1 MPPSASDTGVLL
13 APHDANSTN
22 YTLAAAVAG
31 TILNSDNQ
39 PVFAVLFSYVV
50 GGIFASFGTAWQDLL
65 WVVRS
70 PARRK
75 AQSRR
80 WHSAIDPD
88 GEHYVPVRKKALRA
102 NWEAAMAGQSP
113 GLLRQGSD
121 NVKPGDDVAAQDEK
135 WGDWG
140 DLAEEKRKLE
150 ERERL
155 RKEAGGHSGDVPSY
169 VLEYAPLIHL
179 YSKEEYWPG
188 DIDLHLRRTVPQLN
202 FTDVGEE
209 ATLDNLS
216 LFNQYAPYIYLTSK
230 DDPEAHPGWLSAR
243 FNIPDTKTYKCD
255 APGTLIWVDKG
266 NGVVDAFWFYFYSY
280 NLGNVVFN
288 VRFGNHVGDWEHSMV
303 RFVNGKPKWMFL
315 SQHAGGDAYVW
326 DALEKQGKRVHSP
339 LLFTL
344 HTYISMLT
352 YHAKQPVIYSAIGT
366 HANYAT
372 AGKQEYIV
380 PLGLLA
386 DNTDTGPLWD
396 LTLNSRMY
404 NYNLT
409 NKLLLPAANNPEAP
423 IAWFYFDGHWGDKFY
438 PFNDTRQYGLLGEAH
453 YISGPLGPRWKN
465 LGRKTVC
472 QRDDEECII
481 MTQLRYGRKRWEWE
495 ADPLDGGLDV
505 PWWALGGL
513 DWYLVCWFMVE
524 WVVAVFVIHAFK

>member
-1 MPPSASDTGVLL
+1 MPPSTPDPLISS
-13 APHDANSTN
+13 HNSTDISN
-22 YTLAAAVAG
+22 FTLAAAAAG
-31 TILNSDNQ
+31 TILYENHSI
-39 PVFAVLFSYVV
+39 FTTLFTYVV
-50 GGIFASFGTAWQDLL
+50 GGIFAGFGTAYHDIL
-65 WVVRS
+65 WAARS
-70 PARRK
+70 PAKRK
-75 AQSRR
+75 AESRR
-80 WHSAIDPD
+80 WHNAISPE
-88 GEHYVPVRKKALRA
+88 GHRSVQVREKALKS
-102 NWEAAMAGQSP
+102 NWEKRKSEID
-113 GLLRQGSD
+113 GLLDNSLGLVRQSNSGGGGSGD
-121 NVKPGDDVAAQDEK
+121 TRTGDGKPDSSFEGQDEK

-140 DLAEEKRKLE
+140 DYEEEKRRLGQ
-150 ERERL
+150 RERL
-155 RKEAGGHSGDVPSY
+155 RKEAGGHSGDVPKY

-188 DIDLHLRRTVPQLN
+188 DIDLHLRRTIPQLN
-202 FTDVGEE
+202 FTDVHEE
-209 ATLDNLS
+209 VTLDNLS
-216 LFNQYAPYIYLTSK
+216 LFNQYAPYLYLTSK

-243 FNIPDTKTYKCD
+243 FNIPDLKTGKCD

-303 RFVNGKPKWMFL
+303 RFVNGEPKYMFL
-315 SQHAGGDAYVW
+315 SQHTGGDAYVW
-326 DALEKQGKRVHSP
+326 EALEKKGKR
-339 LLFTL
+339 
-344 HTYISMLT
+344 
-352 YHAKQPVIYSAIGT
+352 PVIYSAVGT

-380 PLGLLA
+380 PFGLLA

-396 LTLNSRMY
+396 LSLNSRMY
-404 NYNLT
+404 NYNLS
-409 NKLLLPAANNPEAP
+409 NHLLLPSANNPEAP
-423 IAWFYFDGHWGDKFY
+423 ISWFYFDGHWGDKFY

-453 YISGPLGPRWKN
+453 YVSGPLGPRWKN
-465 LGRKTVC
+465 LGRTGVC

-524 WVVAVFVIHAFK
+524 WVVAIFVIHNFK